1 MRCSVGRRALQG
13 ELVEVRKRQAARLIL
28 RFYRRKKGVLNR
40 SYTSNFAPADLSKTK
55 AGELK
60 REFAVMIDS
69 LKKKYNVQ
77 RKPSSETELAG

>member
-1 MRCSVGRRALQG
+1 M
-13 ELVEVRKRQAARLIL
+13 EVRKRQAARLIL
-28 RFYRRKKGVLNR
+28 RFYRRKKGALSR
-40 SYTSNFAPADLSKTK
+40 SYTSNFAPNDPSKAK

-60 REFAVMIDS
+60 REFAAMIDS